1 MIYVSAHSV
10 LLRRVRTLTLSLVCS
25 ALITCAHA
33 RTASAQVPTP
43 ADPSQASPATAPAP
57 STAAVPT
64 DLDAFMARVLERR
77 ADNWRRLRDYILS
90 EKERFDLIGPLQMP
104 LYGIRREFTW
114 YMRDGF
120 LVRSPIKF
128 DGVTLSDT
136 ARREYEDKW
145 LREERSRE
153 ERRRSKSPAQPD
165 AATVA
170 DPGASDPAAIVR
182 QAAAE
187 PRFISESYFL
197 TFKFEP
203 GNYYLVGRETFENRD
218 VLKIEYYPTHL
229 FKDDDDEGE
238 TRSRERGDTK
248 QPSATSEET
257 TDQKASQQQQPQQS
271 KKRQSREIRL
281 DEKNIERQ
289 MNKVALVT
297 LWVDPAEHQVVKFT
311 FDNIDFGF
319 LPLKPL
325 MRLGDISASMVMG
338 QPLDG
343 IWLPREITMHASVT
357 LATGS
362 YQGEYAREFY
372 DYRQGDVKSRIH
384 RMDPKD

>member
-1 MIYVSAHSV
+1 VIYVSAHPV
-10 LLRRVRTLTLSLVCS
+10 LSRRVRTFALSLACS
-25 ALITCAHA
+25 ALIACAHA
-33 RTASAQVPTP
+33 RTVSAQAPTS
-43 ADPSQASPATAPAP
+43 ADPPPASPPTTSAA
-57 STAAVPT
+57 STAAAPT

-165 AATVA
+165 AVTVA

-238 TRSRERGDTK
+238 K
-248 QPSATSEET
+248 ET
-257 TDQKASQQQQPQQS
+257 TDKKASQQQPQQS
-271 KKRQSREIRL
+271 QPPSSQQQQQQSKKRGSREIRL

-319 LPLKPL
+319 LPLKRL